1 MTSIARALR
10 ITSGSLGVAV
20 LVLTAG
26 PHSAALAQ
34 HGAQIEKSCVNA
46 ARRACLQGTTPGCP
60 GVNAGVTCQTAAD
73 CPPRT
78 VCLGGPNAG
87 GGPSGAESCASD
99 RDCDNPVGV
108 PNGICTA
115 TLCVG
120 GPNGGLRC
128 TTADQCPGGE
138 CTSCVPIPIA
148 NLGDPVACTITVTS
162 VDPVDRIRLDTVTD
176 EISSRSPIVPT
187 ANLLP
192 GFGFC
197 RFSPAPG
204 VTGRMCIMNEDC
216 TGSSCSTGSTCMG
229 GTQAGLPCPTRADC
243 PDGTCFNC
251 AGGGVCQVSPHCELA
266 PTQLCM
272 SQDDCAPASGA
283 CVVVLGQASDA
294 VNVPFHPHCSTT
306 ASVFCMTDIECRPPM
321 CPTCGPTETCVSQDL
336 TVLASD
342 TNPLTDLART
352 SGIDEGTLQP
362 VTLTFP
368 GNVCIPPVTCEQ
380 TFPTCNG
387 PCPSGQTCVVVGG
400 SCVCQTP
407 CENSAPTCN
416 GTCPTGQ
423 TCASTP
429 TGCVCQTPCENSAP
443 TCNGTCPTGQTCAS
457 TPTGCVCQTPCAN
470 SAPTCNGTCPTG
482 QTCASTPTGCV
493 CQTPCEISGA
503 PACNGTCPPGQIC
516 SPSGSTCQ
524 CTTPV
529 CDSAGPCSLDI
540 DGQPCLSC
548 ASLGDAVAVVAR
560 TNTSASAPTRTITVH
575 GRCTGDPVV
584 IRGLFNL
591 VVTGDPPANTSFA
604 GCSGDKGP
612 QPGTLTSTVAR
623 KPPPFV
629 TPSGSNGEVLKVIGS
644 SRVTIKYLNIRDG
657 HNPQHSDDGVDFKTS
672 TAGRLFCNCITNN
685 EEGADIDAGSCNQF
699 VKNLVISNQNGI
711 RASSGTKFD
720 LFQDNTSKN
729 NNLPIID
736 TPSDPAG
743 RHNGMIISESSASNN
758 LIGNVSMGNPD
769 DGFKINIGS
778 SNCVVNNSI
787 TGNGGD
793 PNASVPPDTGAC
805 ELVSATNNRVDGN
818 QMSGNVTR
826 AGQPSDVCRLISG
839 TGNCGSNIPGAPACA
854 GGATCPSLASQCTV
868 APLQ

>member
-20 LVLTAG
+20 LVLIAG
-26 PHSAALAQ
+26 PHSVARAQ

-46 ARRACLQGTTPGCP
+46 ARRACVQGTPPGCP

-73 CPPRT
+73 CPPQT

-87 GGPSGAESCASD
+87 GGPNGTEACASD
-99 RDCDNPVGV
+99 RDFDNPPDV
-108 PNGICTA
+108 PNGTCTA
-115 TLCVG
+115 TICVG

-128 TTADQCPGGE
+128 TTPDQCPGGE
-138 CTSCVPIPIA
+138 CTSCVPVPIA
-148 NLGDPVACTITVTS
+148 KLGDPVACTITVTS

-204 VTGRMCIMNEDC
+204 VTGRMCIMNDDC

-229 GTQAGLPCPTRADC
+229 GIQAGLPCPTRADC
-243 PDGTCFNC
+243 PNGSCFDC
-251 AGGGVCQVSPHCELA
+251 LGGGVCQVSPHCDLA
-266 PTQLCM
+266 PNQLCM
-272 SQDDCAPASGA
+272 SQDDCAPASGP
-283 CVVVLGQASDA
+283 CVVVLGQAGDP
-294 VNVPFHPHCSTT
+294 VNVPFHPHCSAT
-306 ASVFCMTDIECRPPM
+306 ASVFCMTNTDCRPPV
-321 CPTCGPTETCVSQDL
+321 CTTCSPTETCVTADL
-336 TVLASD
+336 TVLATD

-368 GNVCIPPVTCEQ
+368 GNVCIPPVTCQQ

-400 SCVCQTP
+400 TCVCQTP

-443 TCNGTCPTGQTCAS
+443 TCNGTCPTGQVCAS
-457 TPTGCVCQTPCAN
+457 TPTGCVCQNPCENSAPTCNGTCPDGQICASTPTGFISQTPCAD

-493 CQTPCEISGA
+493 CQTPCESSGA

-529 CDSAGPCSLDI
+529 CDSAGPCSLHI
-540 DGQPCLSC
+540 DSQAFL
-548 ASLGDAVAVVAR
+548 
-560 TNTSASAPTRTITVH
+560 T
-575 GRCTGDPVV
+575 
-584 IRGLFNL
+584 
-591 VVTGDPPANTSFA
+591 
-604 GCSGDKGP
+604 CS
-612 QPGTLTSTVAR
+612 TLA
-623 KPPPFV
+623 
-629 TPSGSNGEVLKVIGS
+629 
-644 SRVTIKYLNIRDG
+644 
-657 HNPQHSDDGVDFKTS
+657 
-672 TAGRLFCNCITNN
+672 
-685 EEGADIDAGSCNQF
+685 
-699 VKNLVISNQNGI
+699 
-711 RASSGTKFD
+711 
-720 LFQDNTSKN
+720 
-729 NNLPIID
+729 
-736 TPSDPAG
+736 
-743 RHNGMIISESSASNN
+743 
-758 LIGNVSMGNPD
+758 
-769 DGFKINIGS
+769 
-778 SNCVVNNSI
+778 
-787 TGNGGD
+787 
-793 PNASVPPDTGAC
+793 
-805 ELVSATNNRVDGN
+805 
-818 QMSGNVTR
+818 
-826 AGQPSDVCRLISG
+826 
-839 TGNCGSNIPGAPACA
+839 
-854 GGATCPSLASQCTV
+854 
-868 APLQ
+868 

>member
-26 PHSAALAQ
+26 PHSVALAQ

-60 GVNAGVTCQTAAD
+60 GVNAGVACQTAAD

-87 GGPSGAESCASD
+87 GGPNGAEACASD
-99 RDCDNPVGV
+99 RDCDNPPTV

-128 TTADQCPGGE
+128 TTADQCPGGD
-138 CTSCVPIPIA
+138 CTSCVPIAIAKVGEPI
-148 NLGDPVACTITVTS
+148 ACTITVSS
-162 VDPVDRIRLDTVTD
+162 VDPVDRIRLNTITD
-176 EISSRSPIVPT
+176 EISSRTPIVAT

-197 RFSPAPG
+197 RFSPSPG
-204 VTGRMCIMNEDC
+204 ITGRMCIMNEDC
-216 TGSSCSTGSTCMG
+216 TGSSCSIGSTCMG

-342 TNPLTDLART
+342 TNPLTDLARA

-362 VTLTFP
+362 VALTFP
-368 GNVCIPPVTCEQ
+368 GNVCIPPVTCEE

-400 SCVCQTP
+400 TCVCQTP

-423 TCASTP
+423 VCASTPTGCVCQTPCENSAPTCNGTCPTGQVCASTPTGCVCQTPCENSAPTCNGTCPTGQVCASTPTGCVCQTPCANSAPTCNGTCPTGQVCASTP

-457 TPTGCVCQTPCAN
+457 TPTGCVCETPCEN
-470 SAPTCNGTCPTG
+470 SSPTCNGTCPPG
-482 QTCASTPTGCV
+482 QVCASTPTGCV
-493 CQTPCEISGA
+493 CETPCESSA
-503 PACNGTCPPGQIC
+503 PACNGTCPDDQIC
-516 SPSGSTCQ
+516 ASTDGGCVCQAVLAGCRITGGGAIPGGGVDPTVMGETTVLTEFAGQVGAPCGCFGCFDNFDPKRASVQGEWKYKLKKHGGSLHASIFNSLVCSCLGGSVGSLCPSAEHPR
-524 CTTPV
+524 TPADHI
-529 CDSAGPCSLDI
+529 C
-540 DGQPCLSC
+540 
-548 ASLGDAVAVVAR
+548 
-560 TNTSASAPTRTITVH
+560 
-575 GRCTGDPVV
+575 
-584 IRGLFNL
+584 
-591 VVTGDPPANTSFA
+591 VTG
-604 GCSGDKGP
+604 
-612 QPGTLTSTVAR
+612 
-623 KPPPFV
+623 
-629 TPSGSNGEVLKVIGS
+629 I
-644 SRVTIKYLNIRDG
+644 
-657 HNPQHSDDGVDFKTS
+657 
-672 TAGRLFCNCITNN
+672 
-685 EEGADIDAGSCNQF
+685 ADLS
-699 VKNLVISNQNGI
+699 
-711 RASSGTKFD
+711 
-720 LFQDNTSKN
+720 
-729 NNLPIID
+729 
-736 TPSDPAG
+736 
-743 RHNGMIISESSASNN
+743 
-758 LIGNVSMGNPD
+758 
-769 DGFKINIGS
+769 
-778 SNCVVNNSI
+778 
-787 TGNGGD
+787 
-793 PNASVPPDTGAC
+793 PDTGN
-805 ELVSATNNRVDGN
+805 VKNRTTAVAFRFEGTDNGE
-818 QMSGNVTR
+818 
-826 AGQPSDVCRLISG
+826 PG
-839 TGNCGSNIPGAPACA
+839 TGDVYEIHILGPARGQTTTDLAKAICCTRPFVQPPGTTARANDLGPILRGNIQIHPALA
-854 GGATCPSLASQCTV
+854 KSTDGTCPPPSGMCV
-868 APLQ
+868 PIP